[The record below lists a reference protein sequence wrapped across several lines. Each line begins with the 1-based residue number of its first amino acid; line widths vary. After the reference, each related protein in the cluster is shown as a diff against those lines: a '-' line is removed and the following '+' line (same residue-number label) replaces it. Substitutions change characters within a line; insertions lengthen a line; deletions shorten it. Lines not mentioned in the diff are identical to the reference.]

1 MSPRLRIAVAVT
13 AVFVAMPALAACS
26 STDATEPTAADGT
39 AGATANT
46 VRLGYFPNFTHAPAL
61 IGVQN
66 GIFEEKLGD
75 VTLETTTF
83 NAGGEA
89 IEAMFAGAIDATF
102 IGPSPTINAY
112 AQSSGQAVRVVSGA
126 AANGAFLVV
135 REGIDSPADLV
146 DTTLATPQL
155 GNTQDVALRY
165 WLQEHGY
172 ETTEEG
178 GGDVAITPM
187 SNGETLGAFASGAID
202 GGWLPEPW
210 ATRLVTE
217 AGAHVLVDET
227 EIWPEGQFVTTQLIV
242 STEFLAENPALVEA
256 LIAGELE
263 ALALIESAP
272 EDAQAVVNTAI
283 EELTGDAMD
292 PALLSAAWENVT
304 FTVDPVADSL
314 VEGAA
319 HAQAVGLLDPV
330 ELDGLYDLDLLNTL
344 LAEAGKEQV
353 SAG

>member
-1 MSPRLRIAVAVT
+1 MSVRPRLVA
-13 AVFVAMPALAACS
+13 ALAAIASLLVLAACGS
-26 STDATEPTAADGT
+26 DDPTEPTAAEGS
-39 AGATANT
+39 GATADT

-66 GIFEEKLGD
+66 GIFQEQLGD
-75 VTLETTTF
+75 VRLETTTF

-89 IEAMFAGAIDATF
+89 VEALFAGAIDATF

-112 AQSSGQAVRVVSGA
+112 AQSNGEAVRVVSGA
-126 AANGAFLVV
+126 AANGAYLVV
-135 REGIDSPADLV
+135 RDGIDTPDDLV
-146 DTTLATPQL
+146 GKTLATPQL

-165 WLQEHGY
+165 WLKEQGY

-178 GGDVAITPM
+178 GGDVSITPM
-187 SNGETLGAFASGAID
+187 SNGETLGAFASGEID

-210 ATRLVTE
+210 ATRLVE
-217 AGAHVLVDET
+217 EGGGAHVLVDEADL
-227 EIWPEGQFVTTQLIV
+227 WPEGQFVTTQLVV
-242 STEFLAENPALVEA
+242 SPPFLEENPALVEA

-263 ALALIESAP
+263 ALELIQSDP
-272 EDAQAVVNTAI
+272 ERAQTIVNQAI
-283 EELTGDAMD
+283 EDLTGDAID
-292 PALLSAAWENVT
+292 PALLSAAWQNVV

-319 HAQAVGLLDPV
+319 HAAAVGLLEPV
-330 ELDGLYDLDLLNTL
+330 ELDGLYDLELLNKL
-344 LAEAGKEQV
+344 LADAGKEQV

>member
-1 MSPRLRIAVAVT
+1 MSVRPRFIAALVAVAGLTLLT
-13 AVFVAMPALAACS
+13 ACGS
-26 STDATEPTAADGT
+26 DDTTESTSAEE

-66 GIFEEKLGD
+66 GIFAKKLGD

-112 AQSSGQAVRVVSGA
+112 AQSNGDAVRVVSGA

-135 REGIDSPADLV
+135 REGIDSAEDLV
-146 DTTLATPQL
+146 GKTLATPQL
-155 GNTQDVALRY
+155 GNTQDVALRF
-165 WLQEHGY
+165 WLQEQGY
-172 ETTEEG
+172 ATTEEG
-178 GGDVAITPM
+178 GGDVSITPM

-227 EIWPEGQFVTTQLIV
+227 ELWPEGQFVTTQLIV
-242 STEFLAENPALVEA
+242 STQFLAENPALVEA

-263 ALALIESAP
+263 ALELIESAP
-272 EDAQAVVNTAI
+272 EDAQSVVNTAI
-283 EELTGDAMD
+283 EEPTGDAMTRRCC
-292 PALLSAAWENVT
+292 PRHGRTSPSRSTRWPTRWSRERNTPKPSACST
-304 FTVDPVADSL
+304 QSSSTSC
-314 VEGAA
+314 
-319 HAQAVGLLDPV
+319 
-330 ELDGLYDLDLLNTL
+330 TT
-344 LAEAGKEQV
+344 
-353 SAG
+353 STC

>member
-1 MSPRLRIAVAVT
+1 MSVRPCLFA
-13 AVFVAMPALAACS
+13 ALAAVAGLTLLTACG
-26 STDATEPTAADGT
+26 DDDPTEPTSAEGA
-39 AGATANT
+39 AGATADT
-46 VRLGYFPNFTHAPAL
+46 VRLGYFPNVTHAPAL

-66 GIFEEKLGD
+66 GIFAAKLGD
-75 VTLETTTF
+75 VTLQATTF

-112 AQSSGQAVRVVSGA
+112 AQSNGEAVRVVSGA

-135 REGIDSPADLV
+135 REGIDSPKDLV
-146 DTTLATPQL
+146 GKTLATPQL

-165 WLQEHGY
+165 WLQEQGY
-172 ETTEEG
+172 ETTEKG
-178 GGDVAITPM
+178 GGDVSITPM

-210 ATRLVTE
+210 AIRLVTE

-227 EIWPEGQFVTTQLIV
+227 ELWPDGQFVTTHLV
-242 STEFLAENPALVEA
+242 VTSNFLAENPALVEA

-263 ALALIESAP
+263 ALELIESAP
-272 EDAQAVVNTAI
+272 EDAQAAVNTAI

-292 PALLSAAWENVT
+292 SALLSAAWKNMT

-314 VEGAA
+314 VEGAT
-319 HAQAVGLLDPV
+319 HAEAVGLLDPV
-330 ELDGLYDLDLLNTL
+330 ELDGLYDLDLLNKL
-344 LAEAGKEQV
+344 LADAGKEQV

>member
-1 MSPRLRIAVAVT
+1 MSIRPRVAALPAVA
-13 AVFVAMPALAACS
+13 AVLLMAACGS
-26 STDATEPTAADGT
+26 DDATTPTAEGTGASADT
-39 AGATANT
+39 L
-46 VRLGYFPNFTHAPAL
+46 RLGYFPNFTHAPAL

-89 IEAMFAGAIDATF
+89 VEAMFAGAIDATF
-102 IGPSPTINAY
+102 IGPSPTINGY
-112 AQSSGQAVRVVSGA
+112 AQSNGEALRVVSGA
-126 AANGAFLVV
+126 AANGAYLVV
-135 REGIDSPADLV
+135 REGIDSPQDLV
-146 DTTLATPQL
+146 GKTLATPQL

-165 WLQEHGY
+165 WLQEQGY

-178 GGDVAITPM
+178 GGDVSITPM
-187 SNGETLGAFASGAID
+187 ANGETLGAFASGAID

-210 ATRLVTE
+210 ATRLVDE
-217 AGAHVLVDET
+217 GGAHVLVDET
-227 EIWPEGQFVTTQLIV
+227 ELWPDGQFVTTQLIV
-242 STEFLAENPALVEA
+242 SKPFLEENPALVEA

-263 ALALIESAP
+263 AIELIESDP
-272 EDAQAVVNTAI
+272 QEAQTIVNQAI
-283 EELTGDAMD
+283 KDLTGDAME
-292 PALLSAAWENVT
+292 PALLSAAWENVV

-319 HAQAVGLLDPV
+319 HAEAVGLLDPV

-344 LAEAGKEQV
+344 LADAGKEQV
-353 SAG
+353 SAR

>member
-1 MSPRLRIAVAVT
+1 MAIRPRVAALPAVA
-13 AVFVAMPALAACS
+13 AVLLLAACGS
-26 STDATEPTAADGT
+26 DDATAPTAAEGT
-39 AGATANT
+39 GASADTL
-46 VRLGYFPNFTHAPAL
+46 RLGYFPNFTHAPAL

-89 IEAMFAGAIDATF
+89 VEAMFAGAIDATF
-102 IGPSPTINAY
+102 IGPSPTINGY
-112 AQSSGQAVRVVSGA
+112 AQSNGEALRVVSGA
-126 AANGAFLVV
+126 AANGAYLVV
-135 REGIDSPADLV
+135 REGIDSPQDLV
-146 DTTLATPQL
+146 GKTLATPQL

-165 WLQEHGY
+165 WLQEQGY

-178 GGDVAITPM
+178 GGDVSITPM
-187 SNGETLGAFASGAID
+187 ANGETLGAFASGAID

-210 ATRLVTE
+210 ATRLVDE
-217 AGAHVLVDET
+217 GGAHVLVDET
-227 EIWPEGQFVTTQLIV
+227 ELWPDGQFVTTQLIV
-242 STEFLAENPALVEA
+242 SKPFLEENQALVEA

-263 ALALIESAP
+263 AIELIESDP
-272 EDAQAVVNTAI
+272 QEAQTIVNQAI
-283 EELTGDAMD
+283 KDLTGDAME
-292 PALLSAAWENVT
+292 PALLSAAWQNVV

-319 HAQAVGLLDPV
+319 HAEAVGLLDPV

-344 LAEAGKEQV
+344 LADAGKEQV
-353 SAG
+353 SAR

>member
-1 MSPRLRIAVAVT
+1 MSVRPRLIAAFAAAAGLT
-13 AVFVAMPALAACS
+13 LLAACGS
-26 STDATEPTAADGT
+26 DDPTEPTSAEGAGST
-39 AGATANT
+39 AET

-66 GIFEEKLGD
+66 GIFAAKLGD

-112 AQSSGQAVRVVSGA
+112 AQSNGDAVRVVSGG

-135 REGIDSPADLV
+135 REGIDSPEDLV
-146 DTTLATPQL
+146 GKTLATPQL

-178 GGDVAITPM
+178 GGDVSITPM

-227 EIWPEGQFVTTQLIV
+227 DLWPEGQFVTTQLIV

-263 ALALIESAP
+263 ALELIESAP
-272 EDAQAVVNTAI
+272 KDAQAVVNTAI

-319 HAQAVGLLDPV
+319 HAEAVGLLDPV
-330 ELDGLYDLDLLNTL
+330 ELDGLYDLDLLNKL
-344 LAEAGKEQV
+344 LADAGKEQV